1 MRDEKGNITIK
12 SVYKWLRSEKGKKYS
27 FVIFYL
33 IFFIIIFLFFM
44 PNNSELSNN
53 SLDNSSNIDSSLPFA
68 TNNLENEVYKFKY
81 TIDNGLEKNTYD
93 GEKSQDMIIL
103 TNGVNTYNYLYDDNK
118 KLESE
123 EENNPVEH
131 LEFLDIYELK
141 RIIKTSTLKSE
152 VKFPSTNEYEYNY
165 EITNQELGNI
175 LNEEKNSIEINEIT
189 VKTDKNKKVQS
200 LKMNLANYMKKND
213 SENTYIITIEYG
225 ENYE

>member
-81 TIDNGLEKNTYD
+81 TIDNGLEKNSYD

-175 LNEEKNSIEINEIT
+175 
-189 VKTDKNKKVQS
+189 
-200 LKMNLANYMKKND
+200 Y
-213 SENTYIITIEYG
+213 
-225 ENYE
+225 

>member
-152 VKFPSTNEYEYNY
+152 VKFPSS
-165 EITNQELGNI
+165 L
-175 LNEEKNSIEINEIT
+175 EINEIT